1 MEDNII
7 EVKFQEPTRREKA
20 KRWVK
25 EKYDK
30 TKQWCTDHKEM
41 IMIFGPVAVSG
52 AFELLKCG
60 MKYKD
65 KQADRDLEE
74 KKLCS
79 VYDRSVGG
87 YVSVKRPLTSADW
100 VKIQALKR
108 QGMTTT
114 EALLE
119 LGLLD
124 I

>member
-1 MEDNII
+1 MDDNII
-7 EVKFQEPTRREKA
+7 NVEFKEPSLYEKA
-20 KRWVK
+20 KSWAK
-25 EKYDK
+25 QKYDK
-30 TKQWCTDHKEM
+30 TKQWCIDHKEW
-41 IMIFGPVAVSG
+41 ILIFGPAAVSG
-52 AFELLKCG
+52 AVELGKSV

-65 KQADRDLEE
+65 KQADRELEE

-79 VYDRSVGG
+79 VYDRSCGG

-100 VKIQALKR
+100 VKVQALKR
-108 QGMTTT
+108 KGMTTT